1 MKSNYLKKLIDK
13 YQSGQLGDDEK
24 QLLDAWM
31 DQIGNQEQ
39 ASSWSDEEIS
49 LLKNRLLE
57 DTQGTITK
65 LPKRKFPW
73 LAIGIAASVLLV
85 LGGFLWIRQSNLAPN
100 QPEEILA
107 DNIYSDSPVVLLEL
121 DGQEFSL
128 DAGKKGI
135 NTSLGELLYS
145 DGSAIEAQKL
155 HNDDQPRW
163 YTLSTP
169 KGSQFSV
176 ELPDGSKV
184 WLNAASS
191 LRYPS
196 AFSDTIREVE
206 LVGEGYF
213 EVKNEKHEGR
223 GTYRP
228 FVVKAKDQKIYVLG
242 TSFNVKAYA
251 SDRVSKTSL
260 LTGKVEVESEG
271 AKKRMGLRPNQQL
284 TFDSTTKALQVR
296 EVDAWSCID
305 WKNNL
310 FSFHNVTLMEIMQ
323 EVERWYNVQV
333 DIENWPRDKFYGE
346 VTREAPLSEIL
357 NMIENSSPYRFKVIQ
372 QSGERR
378 VVMR

>member
-31 DQIGNQEQ
+31 DQIGSQEQ
-39 ASSWSDEEIS
+39 GSWSDEEIS

-73 LAIGIAASVLLV
+73 RAIGIAASVLLV

-155 HNDDQPRW
+155 QNDDQPRW

-184 WLNAASS
+184 WLKAASS

-196 AFSDTIREVE
+196 TFSDTIREVE

-242 TSFNVKAYA
+242 TSFNVKAY
-251 SDRVSKTSL
+251 
-260 LTGKVEVESEG
+260 
-271 AKKRMGLRPNQQL
+271 
-284 TFDSTTKALQVR
+284 
-296 EVDAWSCID
+296 
-305 WKNNL
+305 
-310 FSFHNVTLMEIMQ
+310 
-323 EVERWYNVQV
+323 
-333 DIENWPRDKFYGE
+333 
-346 VTREAPLSEIL
+346 
-357 NMIENSSPYRFKVIQ
+357 
-372 QSGERR
+372 
-378 VVMR
+378 

>member
-13 YQSGQLGDDEK
+13 YQSGQLGDGEK

-31 DQIGNQEQ
+31 DQIGNREQ

-49 LLKNRLLE
+49 ILKNRLLE
-57 DTQGTITK
+57 DTQGTIANPT
-65 LPKRKFPW
+65 KRKFPW
-73 LAIGIAASVLLV
+73 RAIGIAASVLLV
-85 LGGFLWIRQSNLAPN
+85 LGGFLWIQQSDLARN

-107 DNIYSDSPVVLLEL
+107 DNIYSDSPAILLEL

-128 DAGKKGI
+128 DARKKGI

-145 DGSAIEAQKL
+145 DGSAIEAENL
-155 HNDDQPRW
+155 EHDEQPRW

-184 WLNAASS
+184 WLNATSS

-196 AFSDTIREVE
+196 SFSETIREVE

-213 EVKNEKHEGR
+213 EVKNEQQER
-223 GTYRP
+223 GAAHRP

-251 SDRVSKTSL
+251 GERVSKTSL
-260 LTGKVEVESEG
+260 LTGKVEVESEKT
-271 AKKRMGLRPNQQL
+271 KKRLGLRPNQQL
-284 TFDSTTKALQVR
+284 VFDSTTKAMQVR
-296 EVDAWSCID
+296 EVDAESSIE

-310 FSFHNVTLMEIMQ
+310 FSFHNITLREIMQ
-323 EVERWYNVQV
+323 EVERWYDVQI
-333 DIENWPRDKFYGE
+333 DIDNWPKDKFYGE

-357 NMIENSSPYRFKVIQ
+357 NMIEKSSPYRFKVIQ